1 MNETTALNIIAVML
15 LIFMLVAAAAA
26 FLLWRAIQALEHL
39 LRRAERELAPR
50 ACEVQQILSRARQFS
65 AEASYRARRFEQ
77 VTHSVG
83 SSTER
88 LVDMVTLPAQK
99 LGAASVLAFIANRFL
114 HRHAP
119 PGGKARRLPRLRRR

>member
-26 FLLWRAIQALEHL
+26 FLLWHAIQALEHL
-39 LRRAERELAPR
+39 LRRAEQELAPR
-50 ACEVQQILSRARQFS
+50 ACEVQQLLVRMRQFS

-77 VTHSVG
+77 VTESVG

-88 LVDMVTLPAQK
+88 LVDTVTLPAQK
-99 LGAASVLAFIANRFL
+99 LGTASVLAFIANRFL
-114 HRHAP
+114 QRHAP
-119 PGGKARRLPRLRRR
+119 PGGKARRRPRLRRR